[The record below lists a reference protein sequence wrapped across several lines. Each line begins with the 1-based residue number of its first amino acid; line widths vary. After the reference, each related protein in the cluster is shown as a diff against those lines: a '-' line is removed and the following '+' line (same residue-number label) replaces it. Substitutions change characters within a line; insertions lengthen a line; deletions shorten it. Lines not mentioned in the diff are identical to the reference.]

1 MPTQTFFNLPEEKR
15 RMIVEIA
22 IAEFANHDY
31 ANASISRIVAQAK
44 IAKGSFYQYFQD
56 KKDLCLYLVKL
67 ASEEKIA
74 FLRSNNPPELQQ
86 GFFPYLRWLMG
97 AGARFD
103 LTHPALSQV
112 VYRAIYGELP
122 FREEAHQQTKEI
134 SLEYVQQL
142 VEQGIAQGDI
152 DTDVDPDLAAFV
164 INTLGNELGKFI
176 LSRRGISPKQLA
188 QEGPIDLDMQRMENI
203 FDEVIQIL
211 ERGMNSSKN

>member
-1 MPTQTFFNLPEEKR
+1 M
-15 RMIVEIA
+15 
-22 IAEFANHDY
+22 
-31 ANASISRIVAQAK
+31 
-44 IAKGSFYQYFQD
+44 
-56 KKDLCLYLVKL
+56 VKL

-122 FREEAHQQTKEI
+122 FREEAHQRTKEI